1 LLTTR
6 RASGWAFCLCV
17 IVPLL
22 APPSLAS
29 AQAPRPNPDQPL
41 VSASLV
47 VTWNNALLEAIR
59 RTNFR
64 PMWSARALAV
74 VHTAMFDAWA
84 AYHPTAIGVQWATD
98 FRRPVGERSSEF
110 KDVAVSFAAYR
121 ALVDLFPTQ
130 QATLFDPLM
139 LELGLDPQDQSRD
152 PSTPTGI
159 GNATADAVVTFRRH
173 DGANQLGDMNG
184 GAPYSDYTGYA
195 PVNTPEL
202 LSDPN
207 RWQPLRGADG
217 VAQAFL
223 APHWGRITP
232 FALSSPDQFQ
242 PPQPPQFPER
252 EYYREVE
259 AIRLMSA
266 RLTDRDK
273 VIVEY
278 WADGP
283 NTVTP
288 PGHWSLLAQFVSQRD
303 SHTTDE
309 DVVMF
314 FALGNALLDAS
325 ISVWDCKVV
334 YDYIRPI
341 SAVRFLYAG
350 QMIEAWAG
358 PFQGTQL
365 IRGEDFR
372 SYIATPPF
380 AEYTSGHS
388 AFSAASAAILRAFTG
403 DPHFGASVVFAP
415 GSSTIEPG
423 AVPASSVTLA
433 WGTFEEAADEAGLSR
448 RLGGI
453 HFRNGDLQS
462 REMGKRIGQHV
473 WAKVLGYLAG
483 RTTEDAR

>member
-1 LLTTR
+1 MLTTR
-6 RASGWAFCLCV
+6 HVFGWALCFCL
-17 IVPLL
+17 IVPSLT
-22 APPSLAS
+22 APSLARASS
-29 AQAPRPNPDQPL
+29 ARQDEPRAS
-41 VSASLV
+41 VSV
-47 VTWNNALLEAIR
+47 VVRWNNALLEAIR

-64 PMWSARALAV
+64 PTWSARALAI
-74 VHTAMFDAWA
+74 VHTSMFDAWA
-84 AYHPTAIGVQWATD
+84 AYHPTAVGVHWTTD
-98 FRRPVGERSSEF
+98 FRRPVEERSQAF
-110 KDVAVSFAAYR
+110 KDVAVSFAAHR
-121 ALVDLFPTQ
+121 ALSDLFPSQ
-130 QATLFDPLM
+130 QAALFDPLM
-139 LELGLDPQDQSRD
+139 VELGLDPQDETLD
-152 PSTPTGI
+152 PSTPAGV
-159 GNATADAVVTFRRH
+159 GNAAADAVLTFRH
-173 DGANQLGDMNG
+173 DDGANQLGDMNG
-184 GAPYSDYTGYA
+184 GAPYSDYTGYS

-217 VAQAFL
+217 VQQIFL
-223 APHWGRITP
+223 GPHWRRVRP

-242 PPQPPQFPER
+242 PPQPPQFPEG
-252 EYYREVE
+252 EYYRDVE
-259 AIRLMSA
+259 AVRLMSA
-266 RLTDRDK
+266 RLTDRAK
-273 VIVEY
+273 VIAEY

-283 NTVTP
+283 NTETP
-288 PGHWSLLAQFVSQRD
+288 PGHWNLFAQFVSQRD

-325 ISVWDCKVV
+325 ITVWDCKVV

-350 QMIEAWAG
+350 EMIEAWAG

-403 DPHFGASVVFAP
+403 EAHFGASVVFAP

-433 WGTFEEAADEAGLSR
+433 WRTFEEAADEAGLSR

-453 HFRNGDLQS
+453 HFRNGDLES
-462 REMGKRIGQHV
+462 REIGKRVGQQV
-473 WAKVLGYLAG
+473 WARVMEYLAG